1 MILPVGSPIAA
12 LLVVLRLTLRSQVQ
26 VPLTELRAE
35 PSALAHLGLLSP
47 NVTLDIARV

>member
-1 MILPVGSPIAA
+1 VGSPIAA

-26 VPLTELRAE
+26 VPPTEFRAE
-35 PSALAHLGLLSP
+35 RSALAHLGLLSP